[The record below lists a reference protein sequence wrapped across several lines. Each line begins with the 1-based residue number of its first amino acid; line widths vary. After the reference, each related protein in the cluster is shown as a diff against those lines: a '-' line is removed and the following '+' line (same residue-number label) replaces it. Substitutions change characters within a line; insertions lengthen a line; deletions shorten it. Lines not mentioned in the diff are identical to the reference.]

1 MFSSSGILCRR
12 SNWNEIKLL
21 HGHRT
26 SCKRQKYSYLYFMQ
40 RKRDMGQS
48 DVSIAP
54 NSSAA
59 APEFLSF
66 KSQQHSHSAINTW
79 NSKILFP
86 FLVKF
91 LFFSNTETYYV
102 EKKAFLLLSHGKYW
116 NCPCKIKNLLKCVWG
131 RGRAWPRQDLGS
143 SLCIDKWTGHHNDSQ
158 S

>member
-102 EKKAFLLLSHGKYW
+102 EKKSILAAEPWEVLELSMQNQKPSEVCVGKRQSMAKTGSW
-116 NCPCKIKNLLKCVWG
+116 LKSLH
-131 RGRAWPRQDLGS
+131 RQMNRPS
-143 SLCIDKWTGHHNDSQ
+143 
-158 S
+158 